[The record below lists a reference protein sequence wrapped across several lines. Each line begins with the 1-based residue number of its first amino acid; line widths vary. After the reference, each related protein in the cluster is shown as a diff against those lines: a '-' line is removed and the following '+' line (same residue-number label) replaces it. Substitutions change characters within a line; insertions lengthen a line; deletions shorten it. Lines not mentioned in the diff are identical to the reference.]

1 MNRLQ
6 HSDAVGAGS
15 RGFTLVELA
24 IALAVLAVLVAAGV
38 PSFGAA
44 LARHRLQA
52 AAQHLQADLSLAR
65 QQAVA
70 HGQSAHLS
78 LQPGTQWCWAL
89 SLGVA
94 VDCRNARPGAF
105 DGGEVLKVVHADAH
119 PNTTLAEAA
128 PMALDARTGTR
139 LSAAG
144 QALFT
149 SRHGDR
155 LAVQL
160 NTLGRAHLCAPAAPV
175 SGVPA
180 CPATAH

>member
-1 MNRLQ
+1 MGTRR
-6 HSDAVGAGS
+6 SSGC
-15 RGFTLVELA
+15 GFTLVELA
-24 IALAVLAVLVAAGV
+24 VVLAVLAVLVAAGV

-78 LQPGTQWCWAL
+78 LQAGAPWCWAL
-89 SLGVA
+89 SLGTA
-94 VDCRNARPGAF
+94 VDCRTAQPGAV
-105 DGGEVLKVVHADAH
+105 DGGQVLKVVHADAH
-119 PNTTLAEAA
+119 PHITLAQAM
-128 PMALDARTGTR
+128 PMALDARSGTR
-139 LSAAG
+139 LSAPG

-160 NTLGRAHLCAPAAPV
+160 NTLGRAHLCAPAAPI
-175 SGVPA
+175 SGVPPCA
-180 CPATAH
+180 DTAH